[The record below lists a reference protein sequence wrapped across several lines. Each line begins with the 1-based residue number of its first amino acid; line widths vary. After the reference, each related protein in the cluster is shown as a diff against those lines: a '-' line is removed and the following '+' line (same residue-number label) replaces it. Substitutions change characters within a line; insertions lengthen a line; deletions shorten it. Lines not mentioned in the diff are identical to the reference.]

1 MPDNTLR
8 ARDEAFWQTFA
19 DRYDVEP
26 GPLNLENGYFGR
38 MSRTVVEEYQRNIE
52 LINRSNSVYVRQRF
66 EQDDSLKIRAQLAR
80 LIGAPADSVALTRNA
95 SEGLQSLIRNYN
107 RLQPGDQ
114 VLICDLEYDTVK
126 GAMRWLARNRGVE
139 VVEIEHAHPATFD
152 SLLNTYRE
160 TFARYPRL
168 KLMALTHVTH
178 RTGLVMPVQAIA
190 AAAKEHGIDVILDG
204 AHALGQIEFDLTEL
218 GIYFAGFNLHK
229 WIGAPLTLG
238 FIYIAPER
246 LADIDPD
253 MGEMHFPVTDIR
265 ARTPY
270 STPNIPALL
279 TLPLVLE
286 EHHAMGGAA
295 AKGSRLNHLRNL
307 WVRPARELPGI
318 EVLTPDDPRLYCGI
332 TSMRFIAQTDQQ
344 AMVERLLNRY
354 NLFTVVRTGAACGPC
369 IRITPGLTTTAE
381 HMTRLTRALTLLSN
395 DNTGSCRSEHARDG
409 RER

>member
-1 MPDNTLR
+1 MPDNTRR
-8 ARDEAFWQTFA
+8 ARDESFWKTFA
-19 DRYDVEP
+19 DRYAVEP
-26 GPLNLENGYFGR
+26 GPINLENGYFGR

-66 EQDDSLKIRAQLAR
+66 EQGEIQQIGAQLAE
-80 LIGAPADSVALTRNA
+80 LVGVPPDTVALTRNA
-95 SEGLQSLIRNYN
+95 SDGLQSLIRNYN

-114 VLICDLEYDTVK
+114 VLLSDLEYDTVK

-139 VVEIEHAHPATFD
+139 VIEINHAHPASFD
-152 SLLNTYRE
+152 SLLASYRDA
-160 TFARYPRL
+160 FARYPKL

-190 AAAKEHGIDVILDG
+190 AAAKEHGVEVILDG
-204 AHALGQIEFDLTEL
+204 AHALGQIDFKLEEL
-218 GIYFAGFNLHK
+218 GVSFAGFNLHK

-279 TLPLVLE
+279 TLPLVFE
-286 EHHAMGGAA
+286 EHQAMGGSA
-295 AKGSRLNHLRNL
+295 AKSSRLNYLRNL
-307 WVRPARELPGI
+307 WVREVRELPGI
-318 EVLTPDDPRLYCGI
+318 EVMTPDDPRLYCGI
-332 TSMRFIAQTDQQ
+332 TSMRFTRQADQQ
-344 AMVERLLNRY
+344 PMVERLLNDY
-354 NLFTVVRTGAACGPC
+354 NLFTVMRSGAASGPC
-369 IRITPGLTTTAE
+369 IRITPGLTTTAA
-381 HMTRLTRALTLLSN
+381 HMQLLARALTEL
-395 DNTGSCRSEHARDG
+395 R
-409 RER
+409 

>member
-1 MPDNTLR
+1 MPDNTRR

-19 DRYDVEP
+19 DRYDLQP
-26 GPLNLENGYFGR
+26 GPINLENGYFGR

-52 LINRSNSVYVRQRF
+52 LINRGNSVQVRQRF
-66 EQDDSLKIRAQLAR
+66 EQGDSVKINAQVAS
-80 LIGAPADSVALTRNA
+80 LIGVPAEAVALTRNA
-95 SEGLQSLIRNYN
+95 SDGLQSLIRNYN

-114 VLICDLEYDTVK
+114 VLVCDLEYDTVK
-126 GAMRWLARNRGVE
+126 GAMRWLAKHRGVE
-139 VVEIEHAHPATFD
+139 VIEIEHQHPATFD
-152 SLLNTYRE
+152 GLVNTYRE
-160 TFARYPRL
+160 TFARHPRL

-178 RTGLVMPVQAIA
+178 RTGLVMPVKAIA
-190 AAAKEHGIDVILDG
+190 TAAKEHGIDVILDG
-204 AHALGQIEFDLTEL
+204 AHALGQLEFNLDDL
-218 GIYFAGFNLHK
+218 GIAFAAYNLHK

-238 FIYIAPER
+238 FLYIAPER

-253 MGEMHFPVTDIR
+253 MGEMHFPITDIR

-286 EHHAMGGAA
+286 EHEAMGGAA
-295 AKGSRLNHLRNL
+295 AKGSRLNYLRNL
-307 WVRPARELPGI
+307 WVREVREMPGI

-332 TSMRFIAQTDQQ
+332 TSMRFTAQVDQQ
-344 AMVERLLNRY
+344 AMVQRLLRDY

-381 HMTRLTRALTLLSN
+381 HMKRLVTALTEL
-395 DNTGSCRSEHARDG
+395 R
-409 RER
+409 

>member
-1 MPDNTLR
+1 MPDNTRR

-19 DRYDVEP
+19 DRYDLQP
-26 GPLNLENGYFGR
+26 GPINLENGYFGR

-52 LINRSNSVYVRQRF
+52 LINRGNSVQVRQRF
-66 EQDDSLKIRAQLAR
+66 EQGDSVKISAQVAQL
-80 LIGAPADSVALTRNA
+80 IGMPAEAVALTRNA
-95 SEGLQSLIRNYN
+95 SDGLQSLIRNYN

-126 GAMRWLARNRGVE
+126 GAMRWLAKHRGVE
-139 VVEIEHAHPATFD
+139 VIEIEHRHPASFD
-152 SLLNTYRE
+152 SLVDAYRD
-160 TFARYPRL
+160 TFARHPRL

-178 RTGLVMPVQAIA
+178 RTGLVMPVQAIV

-204 AHALGQIEFDLTEL
+204 AHALGQLEFDLNEL
-218 GIYFAGFNLHK
+218 GIEFAAYNLHK

-238 FIYIAPER
+238 FVYIAPER

-253 MGEMHFPVTDIR
+253 MGEMHFPITDIR

-286 EHHAMGGAA
+286 EHKAMGGAA
-295 AKGSRLNHLRNL
+295 AKGSRLNYLRNL
-307 WVRPARELPGI
+307 WVREVRELPGI

-332 TSMRFIAQTDQQ
+332 TSMRFTTQTDQQ
-344 AMVERLLNRY
+344 AMVERLLKDY

-381 HMTRLTRALTLLSN
+381 HMKQLTAALKELS
-395 DNTGSCRSEHARDG
+395 
-409 RER
+409 

>member
-1 MPDNTLR
+1 MPDNTRR

-19 DRYDVEP
+19 DRYDLQP
-26 GPLNLENGYFGR
+26 GPINLENGYFGR

-52 LINRSNSVYVRQRF
+52 LINRGNSVHVRQRF
-66 EQDDSLKIRAQLAR
+66 EQGESLKIQAQVAR
-80 LIGAPADSVALTRNA
+80 LIEMPAETVALTRNA
-95 SEGLQSLIRNYN
+95 SDGLQSLIRNYN

-114 VLICDLEYDTVK
+114 VLFCDLEYDTVK
-126 GAMRWLARNRGVE
+126 GAMRWLAKHRGVE
-139 VVEIEHAHPATFD
+139 VIEIEHPHPASFD
-152 SLLNTYRE
+152 SLLASYRE

-178 RTGLVMPVQAIA
+178 RTGLVMPIQAIA
-190 AAAKEHGIDVILDG
+190 ALAREHGIDVILDG
-204 AHALGQIEFDLTEL
+204 AHALGQLDFNLQEL
-218 GIYFAGFNLHK
+218 GIEFAAYNLHK

-246 LADIDPD
+246 LEDIDPD
-253 MGEMHFPVTDIR
+253 MGEMHFPATDIR

-295 AKGSRLNHLRNL
+295 AKGSRLNYLRNL
-307 WVRPARELPGI
+307 WVREVRELPGI

-332 TSMRFIAQTDQQ
+332 TSMRFTAQTDQQ
-344 AMVERLLNRY
+344 AMVGRLLKDY
-354 NLFTVVRTGAACGPC
+354 NLFTVVRSGAACGPC

-381 HMTRLTRALTLLSN
+381 HMKQLTSALKTL
-395 DNTGSCRSEHARDG
+395 C
-409 RER
+409 